1 VTIRADEVRFRS
13 RDVGWA
19 VGGAALLG
27 AFLGAMV
34 IVIPTIVADVT
45 GTSTTSYLLGLF
57 ILFAIPIGAIIGLGA
72 AAGAAIA
79 YGIARSAKTR
89 RVATFA
95 VLMAL
100 GAGLGAAIG
109 TFVFL
114 ALGDNGAH
122 YEFVHPSLWLPATT
136 ALFGGGSLPT
146 ALIVP
151 LAFRGRARHPV
162 ETPTAAPPQNA
173 APAG

>member
-1 VTIRADEVRFRS
+1 MTIRADEVRFRA

-27 AFLGAMV
+27 GFLGAMYLV
-34 IVIPTIVADVT
+34 VPSIIGNLT
-45 GTSTTSYLLGLF
+45 GTSSTTPELLGLF
-57 ILFAIPIGAIIGLGA
+57 LIFAVPIGAVVGLGG

-79 YGIARSAKTR
+79 YSVARRARAK

-95 VLMAL
+95 VLLAV
-100 GAGLGAAIG
+100 GAGLGASTAVLLSLVVSDGDHYNLTHPG
-109 TFVFL
+109 T
-114 ALGDNGAH
+114 
-122 YEFVHPSLWLPATT
+122 WLPSAA
-136 ALFGGGSLPT
+136 ALFAGGSLPT

-162 ETPTAAPPQNA
+162 ETPTAARTQNA